1 MAHTLSLG
9 VYGILFLRF
18 NDHSIKAELNIPE
31 SKYTSKPIYIKSMN
45 IANKIFLSPAV
56 PFFLLDT
63 LQSSLPLQCGRE
75 CIIHAACAVSAAG
88 YVVYTIHDIIHV
100 LSVLNQ

>member
-1 MAHTLSLG
+1 M
-9 VYGILFLRF
+9 YGILFLRF

-31 SKYTSKPIYIKSMN
+31 SKYTSKPIYIKNMN
-45 IANKIFLSPAV
+45 IANKIFLS
-56 PFFLLDT
+56 LIHSILDT
-63 LQSSLPLQCGRE
+63 LHGSLPLQCLAECGRE
-75 CIIHAACAVSAAG
+75 CIIHAVCAVSAAG

>member
-31 SKYTSKPIYIKSMN
+31 SKYTSKPIYIKNMN

-56 PFFLLDT
+56 PFFVLDT
-63 LQSSLPLQCGRE
+63 LQGRLPLQCLAECGRD
-75 CIIHAACAVSAAG
+75 CMIHAVCAVSAAG
-88 YVVYTIHDIIHV
+88 YVVYNT
-100 LSVLNQ
+100 